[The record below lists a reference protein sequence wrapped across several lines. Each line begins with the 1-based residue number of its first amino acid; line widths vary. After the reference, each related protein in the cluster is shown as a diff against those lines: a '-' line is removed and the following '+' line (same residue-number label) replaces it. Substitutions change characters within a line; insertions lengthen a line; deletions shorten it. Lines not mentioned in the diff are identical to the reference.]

1 MSEQY
6 FEKLLKIKTSEKQKG
21 FNESLHYNRYEPTS
35 YKVLELLSSIEEFS
49 KEDSLVDFGCGKG
62 RLNFYFNY
70 LFDLKVTG
78 IEMNPYFFKE
88 CLENK
93 KSYLSQNKIR
103 EDKINFIN
111 CLAEDYEILKED
123 NKFYFFNPFS
133 EQIFIKVVKN
143 ILDSVSTFER
153 QVNLIL
159 YYPSEDYIYFLE
171 NYTPFSLKREIKIPK
186 KYDYDSREKI
196 LIYELRYLNLI

>member
-171 NYTPFSLKREIKIPK
+171 NYTPFSLKREIRIPK

>member
-123 NKFYFFNPFS
+123 NNFYFFNPFS

-171 NYTPFSLKREIKIPK
+171 NYTPFLLKREIRIPK

>member
-111 CLAEDYEILKED
+111 CLAKDYEILKED
-123 NKFYFFNPFS
+123 NNFYFFNPFS

-171 NYTPFSLKREIKIPK
+171 NYTPFSLKREIRIPK

>member
-171 NYTPFSLKREIKIPK
+171 NYTPFLLKREIRIPK